1 MDIIT
6 KWSKFTLKLINVD
19 KIIESYD
26 VKDCIDV
33 ENKIKNIRNKDV
45 KINRTDVRQLAEN
58 GALIFWSEILK
69 YVIVLSIAYCIN
81 IFLSTFLIMSIF
93 TTLRASA
100 GGVHMSTVNKCFA
113 VMIVLFLSLGYIVS
127 QIYINT
133 LIIIPIITLGFV
145 WSLVMAIKYAP
156 QERPDKSDKDCNTG
170 NKMKHRTIAYII
182 VSCVTSLI
190 FIHNQLISLSI
201 FTGTLLE
208 ILTITPIG
216 AKIFQRLDNKKVTG

>member
-26 VKDCIDV
+26 IKDCIDV

-58 GALIFWSEILK
+58 GALIFWSEVLK
-69 YVIVLSIAYCIN
+69 YIIVLSIAYYIN
-81 IFLSTFLIMSIF
+81 IFLPPYLIMSVF
-93 TTLRASA
+93 TTLRESA

-127 QIYINT
+127 QIYIST
-133 LIIIPIITLGFV
+133 FIIILIITSGFI

-156 QERPDKSDKDCNTG
+156 QERSDKSDKDCNNG
-170 NKMKHRTIAYII
+170 NKMKYRTIAYIV
-182 VSCVTSLI
+182 VSCSLSLI
-190 FIHNQLISLSI
+190 FMHNQLISLSI

-216 AKIFQRLDNKKVTG
+216 AKLFQWIDNKKVIE

>member
-6 KWSKFTLKLINVD
+6 KWSKFTLKLINID

-45 KINRTDVRQLAEN
+45 KINRTDVKQLAEN

-81 IFLSTFLIMSIF
+81 IFLPTFLIMSIF

-113 VMIVLFLSLGYIVS
+113 VMIVLFLSFGYIVS
-127 QIYINT
+127 QIYINA
-133 LIIIPIITLGFV
+133 LIIIPIITLGFI

-156 QERPDKSDKDCNTG
+156 QERPNKSDKDCNNG

-190 FIHNQLISLSI
+190 FINDQLISLSI

-216 AKIFQRLDNKKVTG
+216 AKVFQWLDNKKVTG